1 VQPKIIFESGQFS
14 SIFSMVCAG
23 LGVSIIPAMALEKRN
38 GCQFVRWPTAAPRGQ
53 SAQLR

>member
-38 GCQFVRWPTAAPRGQ
+38 GCQFVRWPTTAPRGQ